1 MIFKIRKGKH
11 RNIFKWFFPFFTF
24 KKKLKCSICLL
35 GDHKYY
41 FNTKDEQIKTNKL
54 VGLSDNYYHRK
65 DSIRIGYRFYNNKY
79 DLMVYYYN
87 NSENLSQVIG
97 EIHENLEFNIEFEIL
112 NDKYLVKYDGNVY
125 YFNRTSKWKLLR
137 YYTYPYFG
145 GENPSPKDIEISIV
159 IKK

>member
-11 RNIFKWFFPFFTF
+11 RNPFKWFFPFFTF
-24 KKKLKCSICLL
+24 KKRLKCSICLL

-87 NSENLSQVIG
+87 NGEMDKAAVYLLLSKRFPLAVLLPLNL
-97 EIHENLEFNIEFEIL
+97 L
-112 NDKYLVKYDGNVY
+112 
-125 YFNRTSKWKLLR
+125 W
-137 YYTYPYFG
+137 
-145 GENPSPKDIEISIV
+145 
-159 IKK
+159 

>member
-1 MIFKIRKGKH
+1 
-11 RNIFKWFFPFFTF
+11 
-24 KKKLKCSICLL
+24 
-35 GDHKYY
+35 
-41 FNTKDEQIKTNKL
+41 
-54 VGLSDNYYHRK
+54 
-65 DSIRIGYRFYNNKY
+65 
-79 DLMVYYYN
+79 MVYYYN
-87 NSENLSQVIG
+87 NGENLSQVIG
-97 EIHENLEFNIEFEIL
+97 EIHEDLEFNIEFEIL